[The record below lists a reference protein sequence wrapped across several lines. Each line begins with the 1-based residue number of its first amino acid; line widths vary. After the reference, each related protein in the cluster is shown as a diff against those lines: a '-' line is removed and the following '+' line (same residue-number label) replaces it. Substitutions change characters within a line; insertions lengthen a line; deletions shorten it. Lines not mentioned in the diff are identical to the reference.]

1 MHLKKKKEQYVGVD
15 AQSPVQE
22 YAVGGELPRLWTCI
36 CIGQVVWYS
45 FEKPLLVQCYK
56 VMIPSLHEVEVQVQ
70 DDQGDN
76 RWFTS
81 DFEN

>member
-1 MHLKKKKEQYVGVD
+1 
-15 AQSPVQE
+15 
-22 YAVGGELPRLWTCI
+22 LWTCI